1 MQTMVV
7 KIQILDRRILKS
19 YDPIKKKKKKTI
31 KISVEY
37 FMRVRLAWNCNP
49 R

>member
-7 KIQILDRRILKS
+7 KILILDRRILKS
-19 YDPIKKKKKKTI
+19 YDPIKKKKKTI

-37 FMRVRLAWNCNP
+37 FMRVRSAWNCNP